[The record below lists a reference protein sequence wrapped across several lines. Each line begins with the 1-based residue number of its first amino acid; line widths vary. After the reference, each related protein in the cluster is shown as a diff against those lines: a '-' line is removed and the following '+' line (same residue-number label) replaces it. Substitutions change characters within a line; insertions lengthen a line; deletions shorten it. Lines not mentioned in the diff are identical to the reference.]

1 MEPQRAY
8 VTGPN
13 MDHVQGTM
21 VFEPHVGDPMQ
32 LFLDNGKMIRT
43 SIVRNVS
50 RHGSEIVVETQNS
63 RYRVQ
68 LTKNEPRA

>member
-13 MDHVQGTM
+13 MDHVRGLM

-32 LFLDNGKMIRT
+32 LFLDDGKMFRT
-43 SIVRNVS
+43 SAVKNVS
-50 RHGSEIVVETQNS
+50 RDGSDIVVETQNS
-63 RYRVQ
+63 RYRVE
-68 LTKNEPRA
+68 LAKA